1 MRSAAE
7 FEKRYASIP
16 VRLAMK
22 GRSGSGVLSLAGRDT
37 KVTLSSPEYVRERDP
52 HTGWFDLV
60 FEQNDGGKI
69 LLHNALT
76 NSTGMPHGE
85 RREWEYRIFPN
96 LVVLDAEQILPSGK
110 VRSIS
115 FTAEGLE
122 EIFYYELAEWQPLH
136 GAPAGTLKALRDL
149 RAIEKDYPRDYE
161 YFSPRDVYLLHRLP
175 RVMRERVG
183 DRVYEICLG
192 LSERHHHNA
201 VTLAPHAV
209 ATLRF
214 RRSVP
219 LDTALDAVWAWRRFF
234 QQLAMK
240 PLPFGEMSCRGSRRA
255 QQRSSSLYF
264 PSMEQD
270 APTGSRHPIE
280 FRASHVPY
288 GQWKHRRKFAEAM
301 RRWIEA
307 DERRR
312 LFRVRVDRVLEQMR
326 NETSSRLVMD
336 LCAAIESLT
345 ELKGRSATSD
355 EAVAMIADAA
365 IAAGAKTKPAVPE
378 ERIRGILGLLQH
390 QSLSQRMKLLAA
402 EAEPEVTKGNAR
414 EIIRLAR
421 DLRNFEAH
429 GSYWDEMTLPLVA
442 PTLDALASLCV
453 LWDLKTSG
461 FAAAF
466 DDRELLAARRAD
478 WAARELKVRLSP
490 TRRKQERVRGS
501 AAG

>member
-7 FEKRYASIP
+7 FEKRYASVP

-22 GRSGSGVLSLAGRDT
+22 GRSGSGVLSLAGPDT
-37 KVTLSSPEYVRERDP
+37 QVTLSSSEYQRERDP

-60 FEQNDGGKI
+60 LEQNNGAKI

-76 NSTGMPHGE
+76 NTTGMPHGE

-115 FTAEGLE
+115 FTADGLE
-122 EIFYYELAEWQPLH
+122 DIFYYELAEWQSLH
-136 GAPAGTLKALRDL
+136 GAPARTLKALRNL
-149 RAIEKDYPRDYE
+149 RSIEKVYPRDYE

-175 RVMRERVG
+175 RVLRERVG
-183 DRVYEICLG
+183 DRIYEIWLG

-201 VTLAPHAV
+201 LTLAPRAI

-214 RRSVP
+214 DRAVP

-240 PLPFGEMSCRGSRRA
+240 PLPFGEMSCRGSGRR
-255 QQRSSSLYF
+255 QQRSSDLYF
-264 PSMEQD
+264 PNMEQD
-270 APTGSRHPIE
+270 APKASRHPIE

-301 RRWIEA
+301 RRWLEA

-312 LFRVRVDRVLEQMR
+312 LFRARVDRVLEQMR
-326 NETSSRLVMD
+326 HETSSRLVMD

-345 ELKGRSATSD
+345 ELKGPSAVSD
-355 EAVAMIADAA
+355 KDVAAIADAA
-365 IAAGAKTKPAVPE
+365 GAAAAKATPPIPKDRV
-378 ERIRGILGLLQH
+378 RGLLALLQH
-390 QSLSQRMKLLAA
+390 QSLPQRMKLLAA
-402 EAEPEVTKGNAR
+402 ALEPELDKADAR
-414 EIIRLAR
+414 EIIKSAR

-429 GSYWDEMTLPLVA
+429 GSYWDEMTMPLVA

-453 LWDLKTSG
+453 FWDLKTSG
-461 FAAAF
+461 FPAAF
-466 DDRELLAARRAD
+466 DDRELLAARRTD
-478 WAARELKVRLSP
+478 WAARELKVRLSQTLP
-490 TRRKQERVRGS
+490 DPDKAPKKKR
-501 AAG
+501 